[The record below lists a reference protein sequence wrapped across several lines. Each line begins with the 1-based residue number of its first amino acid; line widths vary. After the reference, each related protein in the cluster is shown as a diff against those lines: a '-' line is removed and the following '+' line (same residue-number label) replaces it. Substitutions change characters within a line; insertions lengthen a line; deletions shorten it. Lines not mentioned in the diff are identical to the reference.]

1 MSELSDLEAA
11 LGLTGK
17 VRLLALIGQGATSRV
32 YRGEQQS
39 LERPVAVKVLQPQGA
54 RSEAQDQRF
63 LAEARLAARVSHPA
77 VVRVI
82 DSGRSGSGLFI
93 VYELVEGRS
102 LRERLTAGCSL
113 DQALDWLEQAAAGIH
128 AIHLAGVVHRDVKPE
143 NMLVTPEGDLRLTDL
158 GIAKDLTGDQATAAG
173 MLLGTP
179 NYMSPEQV
187 RGRQVGPA
195 SDIYSLGIVL
205 YEMVTGSPP
214 FAGRSVSETLQAHL
228 RELPARPS
236 QVVPGLVTAWDAP
249 ILAALEKL
257 PSMRYPTAD
266 ALAAA
271 IRKLRP
277 LATKIAAT
285 SRAPRRQK
293 AAPTLAQRSVRSEPA
308 HRLPAQPTVVGAT
321 SLRSRRLLFLAAG
334 GLAAAFAVSF
344 LVAMKVRPVIDPA
357 PVADVPRLAQAGP
370 IQLKRAL
377 VMQRLARTHVPT
389 VEAALSRLREA
400 VASESSVEACPLKPW
415 LREESRRATVQE
427 LDLLLFEP
435 QACESFKLVVRASS
449 FAASGKPVPVQVTV
463 HSGTYRALRQRGAC
477 QGAMVGGKAELA
489 LPDGSLGTGWN
500 RLRLTTSSP
509 SGASGPLEVTLHA
522 PRKPGFGA
530 RLAQPLGGRPPEDCG
545 NWTRRLKRRRSID
558 RMQLAPFLADV
569 RSAIAEDPQCA
580 LAYRTWADILQEVML
595 TRSDMGRGGILT
607 MPIDFI
613 VSGAPELQAP
623 AAELLELAV
632 ALQNSALALA
642 PGWSRLWY
650 DARTWAELLE
660 HRPTA
665 YRAARMALLSD
676 PDHPDALRAVAE
688 ESARRLPVKLVSEG
702 ERAEAMDAL
711 AFARR
716 SLEQERGPRGR
727 VDLSAV
733 VCADLE
739 RRLGLMADARRSL
752 TEALRK
758 NPSLAEA
765 HRLSETIGP

>member
-102 LRERLTAGCSL
+102 LRERMAAGSSL
-113 DQALDWLEQAAAGIH
+113 DEGLGWLEQAAAGIH
-128 AIHLAGVVHRDVKPE
+128 AIHLAGVVHRDLKPE

-158 GIAKDLTGDQATAAG
+158 GIAKDLTGDAATAAG

-205 YEMVTGSPP
+205 YEMVAGSPP

-236 QVVPGLVTAWDAP
+236 QVVPGLGTAWDAP
-249 ILAALEKL
+249 ILVALEKL

-277 LATKIAAT
+277 LAAKVAVA

-293 AAPTLAQRSVRSEPA
+293 AALTLAQRSEPA
-308 HRLPAQPTVVGAT
+308 LRKPAHLTVLGVPPPPT
-321 SLRSRRLLFLAAG
+321 RPRRRLLVAAG

-344 LVAMKVRPVIDPA
+344 LVAMTLRPVVDPPPAA
-357 PVADVPRLAQAGP
+357 PVPRLTPAGP
-370 IQLKRAL
+370 VQLKRAL
-377 VMQRLARTHVPT
+377 VMQRFARTHVPT
-389 VEAALSRLREA
+389 VESALSRLREA
-400 VASESSVEACPLKPW
+400 VASEATVEACTLKPW

-477 QGAMVGGKAELA
+477 QGAMEGGKAELA
-489 LPDGSLGTGWN
+489 LPAGSLGTGWN

-509 SGASGPLEVTLHA
+509 SGASGLLEVTLHA

-569 RSAIAEDPQCA
+569 RSAIAENPQCA

-632 ALQNSALALA
+632 SLQNSALALA
-642 PGWSRLWY
+642 PGWMRLWY

-688 ESARRLPVKLVSEG
+688 ETARRLPVRLESDA
-702 ERAEAMDAL
+702 ERGVAMDAL

-739 RRLGLMADARRSL
+739 RRLGLVADARRSL
-752 TEALRK
+752 AEALRK